1 MALPS
6 RNAGYSPDKEVSK
19 FFTIIEEKKVVNR
32 TLLTQM
38 IIERDRLQCGSEKIT
53 HLVELLRKEESQ
65 AVQGMSKPVTGQR
78 ANKGTNGHAKYRD
91 RDIS

>member
-53 HLVELLRKEESQ
+53 H
-65 AVQGMSKPVTGQR
+65 
-78 ANKGTNGHAKYRD
+78 
-91 RDIS
+91 